1 MAETCIALLRA
12 VNVGG
17 NHLLPMKEFVHLLE
31 SMGLTNVRTY
41 IQSGNAVFQT
51 KKSDV
56 AVLAGKI
63 KSRIKR
69 DHGFAPETV
78 VLTLNELKRAVAA
91 NPYPQADANPQS
103 LHLVFLDSAPKK
115 PDLAALEKLKQD
127 SEHFALKGKAFYF
140 YAPDG
145 VGRSRL
151 FARIE
156 KSLGVTGTARNWRT
170 VRCLLEM
177 AQEVAAA
184 DAQHQRRSVR
194 SYLRINRCKCLPK
207 SVLSWKP

>member
-17 NHLLPMKEFVHLLE
+17 NHSLPMKELVRLLE
-31 SMGLTNVRTY
+31 SMGLAGIKTY
-41 IQSGNAVFQT
+41 IQSGNAVFQA

-56 AVLAGKI
+56 AALAGKI

-69 DHGFAPETV
+69 SHGFAPETV
-78 VLTLNELKRAVAA
+78 VLTLNELKRAIAA
-91 NPYPQADANPQS
+91 NPYSQADANPKS
-103 LHLVFLDSAPKK
+103 LHLVFLDFVPKK
-115 PDLAALEKLKQD
+115 PDLATLEKLRQD
-127 SEHFALKGKAFYF
+127 REHFALKGKIFYF

-145 VGRSRL
+145 VGRSKL

-156 KSLGVTGTARNWRT
+156 KVLGVTGTARNGRT

-184 DAQHQRRSVR
+184 DAPKRRRPSV
-194 SYLRINRCKCLPK
+194 
-207 SVLSWKP
+207 